1 MMLYFT
7 YAEVKYSKQPVCNT
21 LDCSAMEAAL

>member
-7 YAEVKYSKQPVCNT
+7 YAEVKYSKQPVYNT